1 MTSSTP
7 QPNTAQHNTALP
19 NTAQPSD
26 TSGVVASSITVGYGE
41 RTIIRDLSATF
52 PAGKITTIVG
62 PNGCGKSTLLRTM
75 SGLLDLNTG
84 TVRVNNQDITAMKRK
99 EVARLL
105 GVLPQ
110 SPVAP
115 EGLLVSDLVARG
127 RHPHQAW
134 FRQWSSPDEGAVLEA
149 LEQTDSKDLA
159 NRTLDELSGGQ
170 RQRVW
175 ISMVLTQNT
184 DILFL
189 DEPTT
194 YLDLATSV
202 DILELVEDLCQ
213 RLGRT
218 VVMVLH
224 DLNLAVRYSDYLVVM
239 NEGQVMASGSPSE
252 IITAELLQRAFD
264 LRARVIEDPE
274 TGDPLIIP
282 LKKSKNNTLD

>member
-1 MTSSTP
+1 MTSPIP
-7 QPNTAQHNTALP
+7 QPSADHPNTAG
-19 NTAQPSD
+19 
-26 TSGVVASSITVGYGE
+26 GVDASSVTVGYGQ

-62 PNGCGKSTLLRTM
+62 PNGCGKSTLLRAM
-75 SGLLDLNTG
+75 SGLLNLDTG
-84 TVRVNNQDITAMKRK
+84 TVSVDGQNISDMKRK
-99 EVARLL
+99 DVARIL
-105 GVLPQ
+105 GMLPQ

-134 FRQWSSPDEGAVLEA
+134 FRRWSSTDEDAVFEA
-149 LEQTDSKDLA
+149 LKQTGSADLA
-159 NRTLDELSGGQ
+159 SRTLDELSGGQ

-175 ISMVLTQNT
+175 ISMVLAQNT

-202 DILELVEDLCQ
+202 DILELVDSLRQE
-213 RLGRT
+213 LGRT

-224 DLNLAVRYSDYLVVM
+224 DLNLAVRYSDYLVIM
-239 NEGQVMASGSPSE
+239 KEGQVIASGAPAE
-252 IITAELLQRAFD
+252 IITAELLQDAFD

-274 TGDPLIIP
+274 TGDPLIVP
-282 LKKSKNNTLD
+282 LRKPA

>member
-1 MTSSTP
+1 MTSPIP
-7 QPNTAQHNTALP
+7 QPNADRP
-19 NTAQPSD
+19 NTAG
-26 TSGVVASSITVGYGE
+26 GVVASSVTVDYGQ

-62 PNGCGKSTLLRTM
+62 PNGCGKSTLLRAM
-75 SGLLDLNTG
+75 SGLLNLDTG
-84 TVRVNNQDITAMKRK
+84 TVSVDGQNISEMKRK
-99 EVARLL
+99 DVARIL
-105 GVLPQ
+105 GMLPQ

-134 FRQWSSPDEGAVLEA
+134 FRQWSSTDEDAVFEA
-149 LEQTDSKDLA
+149 LKQTGSADLA
-159 NRTLDELSGGQ
+159 SRTLDELSGGQ

-175 ISMVLTQNT
+175 ISMVLAQNT
-184 DILFL
+184 NILFL

-202 DILELVEDLCQ
+202 DILELVDSLRQE
-213 RLGRT
+213 LGRT

-239 NEGQVMASGSPSE
+239 KDGQVIASGIPAE
-252 IITAELLQRAFD
+252 VITAELLQEAFD

-274 TGDPLIIP
+274 TGDPLIVP
-282 LKKSKNNTLD
+282 LRKPA

>member
-1 MTSSTP
+1 MTSPIP
-7 QPNTAQHNTALP
+7 QPNADRP
-19 NTAQPSD
+19 NTAG
-26 TSGVVASSITVGYGE
+26 GVVASSVTVGYGQ

-62 PNGCGKSTLLRTM
+62 PNGCGKSTLLRAM
-75 SGLLDLNTG
+75 SGLLNLDTG
-84 TVRVNNQDITAMKRK
+84 TVSVDGQNISDMKRK
-99 EVARLL
+99 DVARIL
-105 GVLPQ
+105 GMLPQ

-134 FRQWSSPDEGAVLEA
+134 FRQWSSTDEDAVFEA
-149 LEQTDSKDLA
+149 LKQTGSADLA
-159 NRTLDELSGGQ
+159 SRTLDELSGGQ

-175 ISMVLTQNT
+175 ISMVLAQNT

-202 DILELVEDLCQ
+202 DILELVDSLRQ
-213 RLGRT
+213 DLGRT

-239 NEGQVMASGSPSE
+239 KDGQVIASGIPAE
-252 IITAELLQRAFD
+252 VITAELLQEAFD

-274 TGDPLIIP
+274 TGDPLIVP
-282 LKKSKNNTLD
+282 LRKPA

>member
-1 MTSSTP
+1 MTSPIP
-7 QPNTAQHNTALP
+7 QPNADRP
-19 NTAQPSD
+19 NTAG
-26 TSGVVASSITVGYGE
+26 GVVASSVTVGYGQ
-41 RTIIRDLSATF
+41 RTIVRDLSATF

-62 PNGCGKSTLLRTM
+62 PNGCGKSTLLRAM
-75 SGLLDLNTG
+75 SGLLNLDTG
-84 TVRVNNQDITAMKRK
+84 TVSVDGQNISDMKRK
-99 EVARLL
+99 DVARIL
-105 GVLPQ
+105 GMLPQ

-134 FRQWSSPDEGAVLEA
+134 FRQWSSTDEDAVFEA
-149 LEQTDSKDLA
+149 LKQTGSADLA
-159 NRTLDELSGGQ
+159 SRTLDELSGGQ

-175 ISMVLTQNT
+175 ISMVLAQNT

-202 DILELVEDLCQ
+202 DILELVDSLRQE
-213 RLGRT
+213 LGRT

-239 NEGQVMASGSPSE
+239 KDGQVIASGTPAE
-252 IITAELLQRAFD
+252 IITAELLQQAFD

-274 TGDPLIIP
+274 TGDPLIVP
-282 LKKSKNNTLD
+282 LRKPA

>member
-1 MTSSTP
+1 MTSPIP
-7 QPNTAQHNTALP
+7 QPSADHPNTAG
-19 NTAQPSD
+19 
-26 TSGVVASSITVGYGE
+26 GVDASSVTVGYGQ

-52 PAGKITTIVG
+52 PAGKVTTIVG
-62 PNGCGKSTLLRTM
+62 PNGCGKSTLLRAM
-75 SGLLDLNTG
+75 SGLLNLDTG
-84 TVRVNNQDITAMKRK
+84 TVSVDGQNISDMKRK
-99 EVARLL
+99 DVARIL
-105 GVLPQ
+105 GMLPQ

-134 FRQWSSPDEGAVLEA
+134 FRQWSSTDEDAVFEA
-149 LEQTDSKDLA
+149 LKQTGSADLA
-159 NRTLDELSGGQ
+159 SRTLDELSGGQ

-175 ISMVLTQNT
+175 ISMVLAQNT

-202 DILELVEDLCQ
+202 DILELVDSLRQE
-213 RLGRT
+213 LGRT

-239 NEGQVMASGSPSE
+239 KEGQVIASGAPAE
-252 IITAELLQRAFD
+252 IITAELLQDAFD

-274 TGDPLIIP
+274 TGDPLIVP
-282 LKKSKNNTLD
+282 LRKPA

>member
-1 MTSSTP
+1 MTSPIPQPSAD
-7 QPNTAQHNTALP
+7 QPNTAG
-19 NTAQPSD
+19 
-26 TSGVVASSITVGYGE
+26 GVVASSVTVGYGQ
-41 RTIIRDLSATF
+41 RPIIRDLSATF

-62 PNGCGKSTLLRTM
+62 PNGCGKSTLLRAM
-75 SGLLDLNTG
+75 SGLLNLGTG
-84 TVRVNNQDITAMKRK
+84 DVSVDGQNISDMKRK
-99 EVARLL
+99 DVARIL

-134 FRQWSSPDEGAVLEA
+134 FRQWSSTDEDAVYAA
-149 LEQTDSKDLA
+149 LKQTGSADLA

-175 ISMVLTQNT
+175 ISMVLAQNT

-202 DILELVEDLCQ
+202 DILELVDSLRQ
-213 RLGRT
+213 KLGRT

-239 NEGQVMASGSPSE
+239 KEGQVIASGTPGE
-252 IITAELLQRAFD
+252 VITAERLQQAFD

-274 TGDPLIIP
+274 TGDPLIVP
-282 LKKSKNNTLD
+282 LRKPA

>member
-1 MTSSTP
+1 MTSPIP
-7 QPNTAQHNTALP
+7 QPNADRP
-19 NTAQPSD
+19 NTAG
-26 TSGVVASSITVGYGE
+26 GVVASSVTVGYGQ

-62 PNGCGKSTLLRTM
+62 PNGCGKSTLLRAM
-75 SGLLDLNTG
+75 SGLLNLDTG
-84 TVRVNNQDITAMKRK
+84 TVSVDGQNISDMKRK
-99 EVARLL
+99 DVARIL
-105 GVLPQ
+105 GMLPQ

-134 FRQWSSPDEGAVLEA
+134 FRQWSSTDEDAVFEA
-149 LEQTDSKDLA
+149 LKQTGSADLA
-159 NRTLDELSGGQ
+159 SRTLDELSGGQ

-175 ISMVLTQNT
+175 ISMVLAQNT

-202 DILELVEDLCQ
+202 DILELVDSLRQE
-213 RLGRT
+213 LGRT
-218 VVMVLH
+218 VVIVLH

-239 NEGQVMASGSPSE
+239 KEGQVIASGTPAE
-252 IITAELLQRAFD
+252 VITAELLQEAFD

-274 TGDPLIIP
+274 TGDPLIVP
-282 LKKSKNNTLD
+282 LRKPA

>member
-1 MTSSTP
+1 MTSPIP
-7 QPNTAQHNTALP
+7 QPSADRPNTAG
-19 NTAQPSD
+19 
-26 TSGVVASSITVGYGE
+26 GVVASSVTVGYGQ

-62 PNGCGKSTLLRTM
+62 PNGCGKSTLLRAM
-75 SGLLDLNTG
+75 SGLLDLGTG
-84 TVRVNNQDITAMKRK
+84 HVSVDGQNISEMKRK
-99 EVARLL
+99 DVARIL

-134 FRQWSSPDEGAVLEA
+134 FRQWSSTDEDAVFEA
-149 LEQTDSKDLA
+149 LKQTGSADLA
-159 NRTLDELSGGQ
+159 SRTLDELSGGQ

-175 ISMVLTQNT
+175 ISMVLAQNT

-202 DILELVEDLCQ
+202 DILELVDSLRQE
-213 RLGRT
+213 LGRT

-239 NEGQVMASGSPSE
+239 KEGQVIASGTPAE
-252 IITAELLQRAFD
+252 IITAELLQQAFD
-264 LRARVIEDPE
+264 LQARVIEDPE
-274 TGDPLIIP
+274 TGDPLIVP
-282 LKKSKNNTLD
+282 LRKPA

>member
-1 MTSSTP
+1 MTSPIP
-7 QPNTAQHNTALP
+7 QPNADRP
-19 NTAQPSD
+19 NTAG
-26 TSGVVASSITVGYGE
+26 GVVASSVTVDYGQ

-62 PNGCGKSTLLRTM
+62 PNGCGKSTLLRAM
-75 SGLLDLNTG
+75 SGLLNLDTG
-84 TVRVNNQDITAMKRK
+84 TVSVDGQNISDMKRK
-99 EVARLL
+99 DVARIL
-105 GVLPQ
+105 GMLPQ

-134 FRQWSSPDEGAVLEA
+134 FRQWSSTDEDAVFEA
-149 LEQTDSKDLA
+149 LKQTGSADLA
-159 NRTLDELSGGQ
+159 SRTLDELSGGQ

-175 ISMVLTQNT
+175 ISMVLAQNT

-202 DILELVEDLCQ
+202 DILELVDSLRQE
-213 RLGRT
+213 LGRT

-239 NEGQVMASGSPSE
+239 KDGQVIASGIPAE
-252 IITAELLQRAFD
+252 VITAELLQEAFD

-274 TGDPLIIP
+274 TGDPLIVP
-282 LKKSKNNTLD
+282 LRKPA

>member
-1 MTSSTP
+1 MTSPIP
-7 QPNTAQHNTALP
+7 QPSADHPNTAG
-19 NTAQPSD
+19 
-26 TSGVVASSITVGYGE
+26 GVDASSVTVGYGQ

-52 PAGKITTIVG
+52 PAGKVTTIVG
-62 PNGCGKSTLLRTM
+62 PNGCGKSTLLRAM
-75 SGLLDLNTG
+75 SGLLNLDTG
-84 TVRVNNQDITAMKRK
+84 TVSVDGQNISDMKRK
-99 EVARLL
+99 DVARIL
-105 GVLPQ
+105 GMLPQ

-134 FRQWSSPDEGAVLEA
+134 FRQWSSTDEDAVFEA
-149 LEQTDSKDLA
+149 LKQTGSADLA
-159 NRTLDELSGGQ
+159 SRTLDELSGGQ

-175 ISMVLTQNT
+175 ISMVLAQNT

-202 DILELVEDLCQ
+202 DILELVDSLRQE
-213 RLGRT
+213 LGRT

-239 NEGQVMASGSPSE
+239 KDGQVIASGIPAE
-252 IITAELLQRAFD
+252 VITAELLQEAFD

-274 TGDPLIIP
+274 TGDPLIVP
-282 LKKSKNNTLD
+282 LRKPA

>member
-1 MTSSTP
+1 MTSPLP
-7 QPNTAQHNTALP
+7 QPNADRP
-19 NTAQPSD
+19 NTAG
-26 TSGVVASSITVGYGE
+26 GVVASSVTVGYGQ

-62 PNGCGKSTLLRTM
+62 PNGCGKSTLLRAM
-75 SGLLDLNTG
+75 SGLLNLATG
-84 TVRVNNQDITAMKRK
+84 NISVNGNNISDMKRK
-99 EVARLL
+99 DVARIL

-134 FRQWSSPDEGAVLEA
+134 FRQWSATDEDAVYAA
-149 LEQTDSKDLA
+149 LKQTGSADLA
-159 NRTLDELSGGQ
+159 SRTLDELSGGQ

-175 ISMVLTQNT
+175 ISMVLAQNT

-202 DILELVEDLCQ
+202 DILELVDSLRQE
-213 RLGRT
+213 LGRT

-239 NEGQVMASGSPSE
+239 KKGQVIASGTPGE
-252 IITAELLQRAFD
+252 VITAERLQQAFD

-274 TGDPLIIP
+274 TGDPLIVP
-282 LKKSKNNTLD
+282 LRKPA